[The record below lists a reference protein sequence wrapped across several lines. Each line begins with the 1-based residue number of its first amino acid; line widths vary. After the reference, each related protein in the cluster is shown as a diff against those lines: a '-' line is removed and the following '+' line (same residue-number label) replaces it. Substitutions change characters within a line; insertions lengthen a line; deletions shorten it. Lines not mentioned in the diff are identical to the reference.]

1 MRLSLFAIILMA
13 SVSGGCDA
21 GNSGGVDIS
30 NPFDCG
36 VALSVYYGIAKS
48 TNNPGA
54 PMLERRMRAEAMK
67 AAALP
72 ASQRTRAKGEA
83 LSKRL
88 MENPDEAFE
97 AVEGCM
103 KRQDAQDG

>member
-1 MRLSLFAIILMA
+1 
-13 SVSGGCDA
+13 
-21 GNSGGVDIS
+21 
-30 NPFDCG
+30 
-36 VALSVYYGIAKS
+36 
-48 TNNPGA
+48 
-54 PMLERRMRAEAMK
+54 MLERRMRAEAMK